1 MMKLTGDY
9 IWNFISFLLGA
20 WLSLI
25 IVVLVY
31 PHINLKSDLSKPIHP
46 KLNITEETNDLK
58 SDSNITQENLLADV
72 TVHPKLN
79 IQKKTIGL
87 SSDLSVTQENSLPGV
102 TGYPKLNILQETTTL
117 KSDPSIT
124 QENLLPGVTTVHP
137 ELNILQ
143 ETNNSTSDLSVT
155 HGNLLPDITV
165 HPKLNILQETNNSTS
180 DPSVTQGN
188 LLPGITVHSEFN
200 ILQDTGY
207 SEDDLV
213 GKTNNTLNTDYL
225 WRISRDDLTHE
236 SYLFGTIHV
245 PARIVL
251 GSLSEK
257 TMEAFKKSDGVF
269 GEIDFYSSEFVSKM
283 AECSTLPLGT
293 WLDDILSEELISRL
307 KVYFRWLGR
316 NYGVFIFSSTWK
328 RLHPS
333 DLVVLLKHVSDSI
346 IYPKTTSDQPKT
358 SSVSEDLILDEYLQA
373 FGKNLS
379 KITGGVE
386 TAEDRCQ
393 YKRNLPH
400 HLAAIPVEFTLLEL
414 ETFMDENKREFDS
427 DTFIDL
433 YNKKSNSTGNL
444 DMQRVNSTEIINQSS
459 DLDAETIQV
468 IELLEEYDNFFI
480 DEVLERNKKMTA
492 RMIEIL
498 TGTPDARYF
507 FAFGVA
513 HFFGDGSVNELLE
526 ENGFT
531 VQRL

>member
-236 SYLFGTIHV
+236 SYLFGTIHF

-251 GSLSEK
+251 SSLSEK
-257 TMEAFKKSDGVF
+257 TREAFKKSDGIF
-269 GEIDFYSSEFVSKM
+269 IEIESSSEFESRM
-283 AECSTLPLGT
+283 AECDYLPLGIR
-293 WLDDILSEELISRL
+293 LDHIFSEELISRL
-307 KVYFRWLGR
+307 KVYFNWLEQ
-316 NYGVFIFSSTWK
+316 NYGISVNDWLWRKFY
-328 RLHPS
+328 PS
-333 DLVVLLKHVSDSI
+333 DLAAFLEQVSDSI
-346 IYPKTTSDQPKT
+346 LFPKT
-358 SSVSEDLILDEYLQA
+358 SSYRPKTTCVSEDLLLDNYLEV
-373 FGKNLS
+373 FGEKLG

-393 YKRNLPH
+393 YKRDLPYR
-400 HLAAIPVEFTLLEL
+400 LGAFSVESTLLEL
-414 ETFMDENKREFDS
+414 EIFMNENKREFLNDIL
-427 DTFIDL
+427 IDI
-433 YNKKSNSTGNL
+433 YNKKSLNADSLNSFNT
-444 DMQRVNSTEIINQSS
+444 TEF
-459 DLDAETIQV
+459 
-468 IELLEEYDNFFI
+468 DNFLI
-480 DEVLERNKKMTA
+480 NEGLERNKKMTA
-492 RMIEIL
+492 RMNDIM
-498 TGTPDARYF
+498 TGSPDAPYF

>member
-1 MMKLTGDY
+1 MMKLTGDF
-9 IWNFISFLLGA
+9 IWNGISFLLGA
-20 WLSLI
+20 WFSLF

-31 PHINLKSDLSKPIHP
+31 PHINSNSNLNKTVHP
-46 KLNITEETNDLK
+46 KLNITEETIDLK
-58 SDSNITQENLLADV
+58 TDSSVTQGNLTPDV

-79 IQKKTIGL
+79 IT
-87 SSDLSVTQENSLPGV
+87 
-102 TGYPKLNILQETTTL
+102 QETTTL
-117 KSDPSIT
+117 KSDPSLT
-124 QENLLPGVTTVHP
+124 L
-137 ELNILQ
+137 
-143 ETNNSTSDLSVT
+143 
-155 HGNLLPDITV
+155 GNLLLGETTV
-165 HPKLNILQETNNSTS
+165 HPKLNILEET
-180 DPSVTQGN
+180 GC
-188 LLPGITVHSEFN
+188 
-200 ILQDTGY
+200 
-207 SEDDLV
+207 SEDDFA
-213 GKTNNTLNTDYL
+213 GKTNNTMNKDYL
-225 WRISRDDLTHE
+225 WRISRNDLTHE

-468 IELLEEYDNFFI
+468 IELLEEYNNFFI